1 MRLPL
6 NRSYMNT
13 SILGGAKPFQR
24 KTKKEGA
31 AEADR
36 LSRNLQH

>member
-1 MRLPL
+1 
-6 NRSYMNT
+6 MNT

-24 KTKKEGA
+24 KTKKKGA